1 MALELPPDVQAE
13 ALASLERYLDEH
25 FGEHLRE
32 RPGNVATSAL
42 LKFFVEEIGPAIY
55 NRAVADVQ
63 QRLMARVQD
72 LDFEVHEEAFTYW
85 SRQAAKGR
93 GRKG

>member
-1 MALELPPDVQAE
+1 MALELPPDIHAE

-25 FGEHLRE
+25 LGERL
-32 RPGNVATSAL
+32 GNVATSAL
-42 LKFFVEEIGPAIY
+42 LNFFVEEIGPAIY

-63 QRLMARVQD
+63 QRLTARVQD

-85 SRQAAKGR
+85 SRRSAKGR
-93 GRKG
+93 GRKA